1 MVRWILIHCMRPVL
15 VLGVS
20 LSRVVFV
27 FLKIKTSFYSYVFT
41 LAGHFLIYI
50 PLIVIISEG
59 AQKTLF
65 DLNSL
70 ILNQLF
76 PKLGIVSMRVGL
88 SYDLLRLSPCSGDL

>member
-1 MVRWILIHCMRPVL
+1 MKVTKVKTYEWRPHYGAAIHM
-15 VLGVS
+15 
-20 LSRVVFV
+20 
-27 FLKIKTSFYSYVFT
+27 FLPNTYVFT

-70 ILNQLF
+70 FANF
-76 PKLGIVSMRVGL
+76 ESTL
-88 SYDLLRLSPCSGDL
+88 SETVHL